1 MKRLVSFALLLA
13 LLALGLAACGSDSG
27 GSSDS
32 TTASASSASTFD
44 EDGFGITF
52 EYPSDWD
59 LEDDVSIDS
68 ELGSS
73 ADAIKAVGIDDSNGI
88 IIESYTLNQ
97 AVTADNIGDA
107 KSELDNLIKQVA
119 PDATGTTGET
129 GGFPSVTF
137 EDVPLTTPT
146 DGQSTLVAVFDGES
160 EYLINCQSTPDHRDE
175 VEAACDQAI
184 ATVQGA

>member
-1 MKRLVSFALLLA
+1 MKKLASSTLLFA

-32 TTASASSASTFD
+32 TTASTSTFE

-52 EYPSDWD
+52 EYPSDWT

-73 ADAIKAVGIDDSNGI
+73 ANDIKAVGIDDSNGI
-88 IIESYTLNQ
+88 IVESYTLNQ
-97 AVTADNIGDA
+97 EVTSDNIDAA
-107 KSELDNLIKQVA
+107 KSELDNLIKSVDPNA
-119 PDATGTTGET
+119 SGTTGET

-137 EDVPLTTPT
+137 EEVPLTTPT
-146 DGQSTLVAVFDGES
+146 DGQSTLVAVFDQDS

-175 VEAACDQAI
+175 VQSACDQAI
-184 ATVQGA
+184 ASVQGA

>member
-1 MKRLVSFALLLA
+1 MKRLVSSTLLLA
-13 LLALGLAACGSDSG
+13 LLVLGLAACGSDSG

-32 TTASASSASTFD
+32 TTASASTFD

-73 ADAIKAVGIDDSNGI
+73 ANDIKAVGIDDSNGI
-88 IIESYTLNQ
+88 IIESYTLNE
-97 AVTADNIGDA
+97 AVTDDNIDA
-107 KSELDNLIKQVA
+107 AKKELDNLIKQVA
-119 PDATGTTGET
+119 PDATGTIGET

-137 EDVPLTTPT
+137 EEVPLTTPT
-146 DGQSTLVAVFDGES
+146 DGQSTLVAVFDDES